1 MSVRYDES
9 KAKFI
14 IETKN
19 SAYVIGVVHGKY
31 PVHLYY
37 GKKRRE
43 YPDFRPAMKSFQP
56 YDPVEGGAFAY
67 DAISVECPFFGSGDF
82 RCTALRVRNADGNS
96 VTNFFY
102 EGYRIFDGRRQIPG
116 LPYAEGDCE
125 TLELTLRDTEV
136 TGCVLRLY
144 YTVFADH
151 DVITRFACLEN
162 KGRRNVVIEKF
173 MSLTVDIPGREWDLI
188 TIHGAYA
195 WEHMVSRTPL
205 MYGNQSVFSRRG
217 ASSHNFN
224 PFAALCSRRAT
235 EERGEVYAFNLAY
248 SGNFLTEV
256 EQSHM
261 EESRVQLGIGSENFS
276 WRLARGEEFFTPEAI
291 MTYTSRGIGQM
302 SRNLHRFVRECFM
315 PHGAKNPRPVVLNS
329 WEACYFD
336 IDENVLVKFAAEAK
350 KHGIDM
356 LVMDDGWFG
365 KRVNDRAGLGD
376 WYENPDRFPKGLKS
390 FVERIKK
397 KGVKFGIW
405 IEPEMVNP
413 DSDLYRAHPEWALGV
428 PGRATGLSRSQLV
441 LDMGNPDVI
450 DYLKQSFE
458 RTLGDVPFDYIKWD
472 SNRHLSNVA
481 SFALPADRQGETAHR
496 HMLGVYELMRWF
508 RERFPDMVLE
518 TCSGG
523 GGRYDLGMMK
533 YGDLIWTSDVT
544 NPEWRVL
551 MQYGASIAYPAA
563 TMSCHISNPGANTDE
578 MAFRFG
584 VATQGMLGYEM
595 HILNADSAVKAMIP
609 GQIAEYRK
617 YDDLMRE
624 GELFRLLTPKKYGDN
639 SAFCYANGDRSRIV
653 FTFIQTKGDGGAHR
667 EYKLKIPCADGSATY
682 VDELTGKKYKGSAL
696 LSGVSV
702 KTKKDKRVDRRYFI
716 KVR

>member
-1 MSVRYDES
+1 MAIRFIEES
-9 KAKFI
+9 NRFVL
-14 IETKN
+14 ETKN
-19 SAYVIGVVHGKY
+19 SAYVIGIAHGKY

-43 YPDFRPAMKSFQP
+43 YPEYRPALKSFQP
-56 YDPVEGGAFAY
+56 YSNESGTLFSY
-67 DAISVECPFFGSGDF
+67 DATSVECPFFGSGDF
-82 RCTALRVRNADGNS
+82 RCTALRVRNSDGNS

-102 EGYRIFDGRRQIPG
+102 EGFRVFDGRREIPG
-116 LPYAEGDCE
+116 LPFAEGECE

-144 YTVFADH
+144 YTVFADL
-151 DVITRFACLEN
+151 DVITRYAALEN
-162 KGRRNVVIEKF
+162 KGRKNVVIEKF
-173 MSLTVDIPGREWDLI
+173 MSATVDLPGREWDLI

-195 WEHMVSRTPL
+195 WEHMVSRTPV
-205 MYGNQSVFSRRG
+205 MFGNQSVFSRRG
-217 ASSHNFN
+217 SSSHNFH

-235 EERGEVYAFNLAY
+235 EQSGEVYAFDLVY

-256 EQSHM
+256 EQSQM
-261 EESRVQLGIGSENFS
+261 EETRIQLGIGSENFS
-276 WRLARGEEFFTPEAI
+276 WRLARGARFFTPEAV
-291 MTYTSRGIGQM
+291 MTYTPHGVGQM
-302 SRNLHRFVRECFM
+302 SRNLHRFVRECIM
-315 PHGAKNPRPVVLNS
+315 PKKAKAPRPVVLNS
-329 WEACYFD
+329 WEACYFA

-350 KHGIDM
+350 KCGIDM

-365 KRVNDRAGLGD
+365 KRVNDQAGLGD
-376 WYENPDRFPKGLKS
+376 WYENPDRFPKGLKH
-390 FVERIKK
+390 FVERVKK

-428 PGRATGLSRSQLV
+428 PGRETGQSRWQLV
-441 LDMGNPDVI
+441 LDMGNPAVVE
-450 DYLKQSFE
+450 YLKKSFE
-458 RTLGDVPFDYIKWD
+458 RTLGDVPFDYVKWD

-481 SFALPADRQGETAHR
+481 SSALPAEEQGEAAHR

-544 NPEWRVL
+544 NPEWRTL
-551 MQYGASIAYPAA
+551 MQYGASLAYPAA
-563 TMSCHISNPGANTDE
+563 TMSCHVSNPWGDLDE
-578 MAFRFG
+578 MDFRFG

-595 HILNADSAVKAMIP
+595 HILNAEDAVKAKIP
-609 GQIAEYRK
+609 AEIAEYRR

-624 GELFRLLTPKKYGDN
+624 GDLYRIVVPKKFGDD
-639 SAFCYANGDRSRIV
+639 SAFCYANEDASRIV

-667 EYKLKIPCADGSATY
+667 EYKLKVPCADASATY
-682 VDELTGKKYKGSAL
+682 VDELTGKKYKGAAL
-696 LSGVSV
+696 RAGLSV
-702 KTKKDKRVDRRYFI
+702 KTKKAKRVVRMYFV
-716 KVR
+716 KR

>member
-1 MSVRYDES
+1 MSIRYNEE
-9 KAKFI
+9 KRTFTL
-14 IETKN
+14 ETAHT
-19 SAYVIGVVHGKY
+19 AYVIGIVHEKY

-43 YPDFRPAMKSFQP
+43 YPEYRAQLKSFQP
-56 YDPVEGGAFAY
+56 YDPVEGGVFSY
-67 DAISVECPFFGSGDF
+67 DAAFVECPFFGSGDF
-82 RCTALRVRNADGNS
+82 RCTALRIKNSDGNS
-96 VTNFFY
+96 VTNFFF
-102 EGYRIFDGRRQIPG
+102 EGYRIIKGRVDIPG
-116 LPYAEGDCE
+116 LPFAEGDCD
-125 TLELTLRDTEV
+125 TLELTLVDTEV

-151 DVITRFACLEN
+151 DVITRYASVTN
-162 KGRRNVVIEKF
+162 KGAKKVEIEKM
-173 MSLTVDIPGREWDLI
+173 MSLTVDLPGREWDLI

-195 WEHMVSRTPL
+195 WEHMVSRTPV
-205 MYGNQSVFSRRG
+205 MFGNQSVFSRRG

-261 EESRVQLGIGSENFS
+261 EETRVQLGIGSENFS
-276 WRLARGEEFFTPEAI
+276 WELRRGETFFSPEAI

-302 SRNLHRFVRECFM
+302 SRNFHRFVRECVM
-315 PHGAKNPRPVVLNS
+315 PKKAAAPRPVVLNS

-336 IDENVLVKFAAEAK
+336 IDEDVLVKFAAEAK
-350 KHGIDM
+350 KCGIDM

-376 WYENPDRFPKGLKS
+376 WWENPDRFPKGLKH
-390 FVERIKK
+390 FVERVKK
-397 KGVKFGIW
+397 EGVKFGIW

-413 DSDLYRAHPEWALGV
+413 DSDLYRAHPEWALAV
-428 PGRATGLSRSQLV
+428 PGRETGQSRNQLV
-441 LDMGNPDVI
+441 LDMGNPLVI
-450 DYLKQSFE
+450 DYLKESFE
-458 RTLGDVPFDYIKWD
+458 KTLGDVPFDYIKWD

-481 SFALPADRQGETAHR
+481 SSALPSNRQGEAAHR
-496 HMLGVYELMRWF
+496 HMLGVYELMAWF
-508 RERFPDMVLE
+508 RTRFPDMVLE

-544 NPEWRVL
+544 NPECRTL

-563 TMSCHISNPGANTDE
+563 TMSCHVSNPGADTKE

-584 VATQGMLGYEM
+584 VATQGMFGYEM

-609 GQIAEYRK
+609 AQIAEYRE
-617 YDDLMRE
+617 YEDLMRE
-624 GELFRLLTPKKYGDN
+624 GELYRLINPKKNGDV
-639 SAFCYANGDRSRIV
+639 SAFYYTNADAGRIV
-653 FTFIQTKGDGGAHR
+653 FSFIYGGVADGAGKT
-667 EYKLKIPCADGSATY
+667 YKLKISRADPEATY
-682 VDELTGKKYKGSAL
+682 VDRLTGIEYDGAAL
-696 LSGVSV
+696 RSGIEI
-702 KTKKDKRVDRRYFI
+702 KTGTEKFVDRRYFV
-716 KVR
+716 KK